1 MFCQGHYD
9 CYHPYLLPAQ
19 SRIWQPVGHL
29 IKAIAPAEL
38 VGTMMVHLMYVGF
51 NAHSDVRPSWDLITS
66 CQRGGW
72 HTVTAYP
79 PFHTLH
85 TILIPPPYPVIKHGD
100 QNKAWL
106 TLDFL
111 QLGLVHALPFFALK
125 IFLRH
130 KQSSSLNSQAR
141 RCSVSDIWVTSYK
154 FSTRSFFALL
164 LVLRPHM
171 LADGTLKL
179 TLFSHSDCFYRD
191 WCTIWNWI
199 KGLLEEMLTMFV
211 SIFHSAWSSFVSTA
225 HSVVR

>member
-130 KQSSSLNSQAR
+130 KQSSSLNSQVR
-141 RCSVSDIWVTSYK
+141 RCKVSDIWVTSYK
-154 FSTRSFFALL
+154 LL
-164 LVLRPHM
+164 TSSQPDHFLHWCWCWGHTCPLM
-171 LADGTLKL
+171 ELWNWQ
-179 TLFSHSDCFYRD
+179 FSH
-191 WCTIWNWI
+191 I
-199 KGLLEEMLTMFV
+199 LTAFIEIDV
-211 SIFHSAWSSFVSTA
+211 LYEIESKAFWKKCWQCLSAFFIRPGAVL
-225 HSVVR
+225 